1 MRKRHI
7 VIFII
12 AAVVAFGTGL
22 GFGILENQNAVHYEA
37 KEESPEE
44 SIAPASVTAAPLE
57 SSVPEQVE
65 PKGYLLRYAGD
76 RTVAYKILQDG
87 QLEVEFV
94 ANEVRIDLLPDQ
106 ERKKLEAGIRF
117 ENKEKL
123 YGAIENYSS

>member
-1 MRKRHI
+1 MRKS

-12 AAVVAFGTGL
+12 AAVLAFGAGM

-37 KEESPEE
+37 KEEPPEE
-44 SIAPASVTAAPLE
+44 SIAPASVTAAPQE
-57 SSVPEQVE
+57 SSAPARAEEQ
-65 PKGYLLRYAGD
+65 GYLLRYVGD

-94 ANEVRIDLLPDQ
+94 ANEVRIDLLPDT
-106 ERKKLEAGIRF
+106 ERKKLEEGIRF
-117 ENKEKL
+117 ESKEKL

>member
-7 VIFII
+7 VIFVV
-12 AAVVAFGTGL
+12 AAILAFGTGL
-22 GFGILENQNAVHYEA
+22 GFGILENQNTVHYEA

-44 SIAPASVTAAPLE
+44 SITPASVTAAPPE
-57 SSVPEQVE
+57 SLTPVTTEQE
-65 PKGYLLRYAGD
+65 GYLLRYAGD

-94 ANEVRIDLLPDQ
+94 ANEVRIDLLPDK
-106 ERKKLEAGIRF
+106 ERKKLEEGIRF
-117 ENKEKL
+117 DNKEKL